1 MTGQAVKDFI
11 LDSDTTL
18 EQKKAMVVLIQQ
30 RIGTKV
36 DGNTLEPVT
45 AF

>member
-1 MTGQAVKDFI
+1 MNGQAVKDFI
-11 LDSDTTL
+11 LDSNTTF
-18 EQKKAMVVLIQQ
+18 EQKQAMVVLIQQ

-36 DGNTLEPVT
+36 DGNSLPPKT